1 VPERSISIPKRE
13 IYENFLAYLTGII
26 HADVPA
32 DLSRESLV
40 ALFPELQRMG
50 DTPFRLLARVARLSA
65 EGKGKPPRLLFSF
78 SGDLHV
84 PVPFV
89 VPWYHPITIDA
100 SDTVVMVETRVVSLP
115 LDRGTDGEAVL
126 SPVYEYRMETGSGRI
141 HFDDWLI
148 VLSAG
153 FLDDFTVRGAALFRY
168 ENDWHGLITGRNPK
182 NRVISWLFNLKRMRL
197 VFPFPRELL
206 GFARELIGDSQ
217 H

>member
-1 VPERSISIPKRE
+1 
-13 IYENFLAYLTGII
+13 
-26 HADVPA
+26 
-32 DLSRESLV
+32 
-40 ALFPELQRMG
+40 
-50 DTPFRLLARVARLSA
+50 
-65 EGKGKPPRLLFSF
+65 
-78 SGDLHV
+78 
-84 PVPFV
+84 
-89 VPWYHPITIDA
+89 
-100 SDTVVMVETRVVSLP
+100 
-115 LDRGTDGEAVL
+115 
-126 SPVYEYRMETGSGRI
+126 METGSGRI